1 MSAAFK
7 RADAATS
14 HMEAYTLAAKLLRAA
29 GGRHDA
35 APKALKEFL
44 DAILEDVDLLRG
56 CALGFLQFVVQD
68 MKGGATG
75 LSSIDTQPPHASTP
89 PPDRDG
95 SDQSTSDI
103 HRSGVA
109 PVREPSTEQKRAA
122 GLARLQMSESV
133 LQSFKVR
140 DGRAIAKV
148 WRSEIS
154 GMIGENWRE
163 NAILDRLRNIKLPD
177 GKNDMRV
184 GDYITDVQMLRI
196 INDVDGSLDALSA
209 A

>member
-1 MSAAFK
+1 
-7 RADAATS
+7 
-14 HMEAYTLAAKLLRAA
+14 MEAYTLAAKLLRAA

-35 APKALKEFL
+35 APKVLKEFL
-44 DAILEDVDLLRG
+44 DAIYADDDLLRG

-68 MKGGATG
+68 MKGGGVGHSGADIRSTYA
-75 LSSIDTQPPHASTP
+75 SAPPS
-89 PPDRDG
+89 DG
-95 SDQSTSDI
+95 SDQSTFDI

-109 PVREPSTEQKRAA
+109 PVREPSSEQKRAA

-154 GMIGENWRE
+154 NMIGINWRE
-163 NAILDRLRNIKLPD
+163 NAILDRLRNIEIPE
-177 GKNDMRV
+177 GKNDARIGSYV
-184 GDYITDVQMLRI
+184 SEVQLKRI
-196 INDVDGSLDALSA
+196 IAEVDRLVA